1 MVKLFTEESRKT
13 GSDEAAMRWSG
24 GRVREKTL
32 GVVDIGSNT
41 VHLLVARTDGRHVEP
56 LVDISDGL
64 RLGNDI
70 YDTGSLSDEK
80 IQALTDTLISFR
92 DEALKHMPQDLHLLA
107 TQAVRTAN
115 NRDHI
120 LDFIRSRVDIPV
132 DVLTPEQEAEYSFLG
147 ADLACPS
154 VGVQAMVD
162 IGGGSMQV
170 ALGHNGHVGESV
182 SLPLGAARVAHTF
195 LESDPPT
202 YLEEARL
209 VTYLADII
217 PPALP
222 ASDAPITGLLGVG
235 GTLRRTP
242 ALLNLQVGEI
252 YPVDALERMLASIRG
267 RSSEEIGMIFE
278 LKPER
283 ARLLLPALLVVRE
296 VSRGYGDPPLIMS
309 PYGVR
314 EGAILMPARSGQ
326 RGIVK

>member
-1 MVKLFTEESRKT
+1 MA
-13 GSDEAAMRWSG
+13 GSDEAAIRWSG

-41 VHLLVARTDGRHVEP
+41 VHLLVAKTDGRHVEP

-80 IQALTDTLISFR
+80 IQALTETLIAFR
-92 DEALKHMPQDLHLLA
+92 DEALKFMPQDLHLLA

-120 LDFIRSRVDIPV
+120 LDFIRSRIDLPV

-162 IGGGSMQV
+162 IGGGSVQV

-195 LESDPPT
+195 LQSDPPT
-202 YLEEARL
+202 YLEEAHL
-209 VTYLADII
+209 VTYLAEII
-217 PPALP
+217 PQLYRPRTTRSPACSEWAAHSGARLHCLT
-222 ASDAPITGLLGVG
+222 SDGRDFPG
-235 GTLRRTP
+235 GR
-242 ALLNLQVGEI
+242 AGENARF
-252 YPVDALERMLASIRG
+252 DTRSLIRG
-267 RSSEEIGMIFE
+267 DRDDI
-278 LKPER
+278 
-283 ARLLLPALLVVRE
+283 
-296 VSRGYGDPPLIMS
+296 
-309 PYGVR
+309 
-314 EGAILMPARSGQ
+314 
-326 RGIVK
+326 